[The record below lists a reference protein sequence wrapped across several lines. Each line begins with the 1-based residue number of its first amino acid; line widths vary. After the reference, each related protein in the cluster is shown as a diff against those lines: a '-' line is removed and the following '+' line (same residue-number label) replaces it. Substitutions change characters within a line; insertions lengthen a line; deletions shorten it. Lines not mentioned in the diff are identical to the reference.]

1 MHTDFAEKCGKD
13 ESYAMFRYL
22 SRNETLHNVM
32 STDEELLQEI
42 IDRLKIQLLKD
53 IENLPSIEEY
63 EDYRYK
69 DRFPEYTK
77 AIEAMADKYKS
88 VNGGFR
94 KLALVPL
101 FMLAL
106 VMASRVQRH
115 FVHASWF
122 RVTPLLKM
130 VDVHGGVSAGFA
142 MGIRKLTK
150 EPSFWPSF
158 LSREWKCWVSSPAPR
173 SPRWISRRSRRCVKT

>member
-42 IDRLKIQLLKD
+42 VDRLKIQLLRD
-53 IENLPSIEEY
+53 IENLPSREEF
-63 EDYRYK
+63 EDYRDK
-69 DRFPEYTK
+69 EKFPEYAK
-77 AIEAMADKYKS
+77 AIAAMADKYKS

-94 KLALVPL
+94 KLALVPS

-130 VDVHGGVSAGFA
+130 VDVHGGVSAG
-142 MGIRKLTK
+142 L
-150 EPSFWPSF
+150 
-158 LSREWKCWVSSPAPR
+158 
-173 SPRWISRRSRRCVKT
+173 